1 MAASRS
7 RVARAGLAAAVAG
20 ILVAG
25 GPAASPAGAT
35 TDSENKLFA
44 LINRARENHDRRPL
58 RLSQSLSR
66 KAHRHS
72 GRMADEGTIFHHSCL
87 SCLLSSWDW
96 DVIGENVGMGSTLRS
111 VHRALMDSRPH
122 RRNILR
128 RAFTRV
134 GVGVVRSGGRVWVT
148 EIFLG

>member
-1 MAASRS
+1 MEASRS
-7 RVARAGLAAAVAG
+7 RVARAGVAAAVAG
-20 ILVAG
+20 ILITG
-25 GPAASPAGAT
+25 GPLPAPAGAT
-35 TDSENKLFA
+35 TDSEEKLFH

-58 RLSQSLSR
+58 RLSQTLSR

-72 GRMADEGTIFHHSCL
+72 ARMADEGAIFHHSCL
-87 SCLLSSWDW
+87 SCLVSSLEWDA
-96 DVIGENVGMGSTLRS
+96 IGENVGVGSTVRS

-122 RRNILR
+122 RRNILSR
-128 RAFTRV
+128 LFTRV

>member
-1 MAASRS
+1 
-7 RVARAGLAAAVAG
+7 LAIAVAG

-25 GPAASPAGAT
+25 GPAPSPAQAT
-35 TDSENKLFA
+35 TDSENRLFRK
-44 LINRARENHDRRPL
+44 INQARENHDRRPL
-58 RLSQSLSR
+58 RLNQALSR

-72 GRMADEGTIFHHSCL
+72 ARMAEEGAIFHHSCL

-96 DVIGENVGMGSTLRS
+96 DAIGENVGVGSTVGG

-122 RRNILR
+122 RRNILS
-128 RAFTRV
+128 RAFTKV

>member
-1 MAASRS
+1 MEASRS

-20 ILVAG
+20 IIVAG
-25 GPAASPAGAT
+25 GPVPSPAGAT
-35 TDSENKLFA
+35 TDRENRLFS
-44 LINRARENHDRRPL
+44 LINQARENHDRRPL

-72 GRMADEGTIFHHSCL
+72 ARMAGEGTIFHHSCL
-87 SCLLSSWDW
+87 SCLLSSWEW
-96 DVIGENVGMGSTLRS
+96 DAIGENVGVGSTVRS

-122 RRNILR
+122 RRIILS

>member
-1 MAASRS
+1 
-7 RVARAGLAAAVAG
+7 VARAGVAVAVAG
-20 ILVAG
+20 ILVVG
-25 GPAASPAGAT
+25 GPAAPPAGAT
-35 TDSENKLFA
+35 TDSENRLFA

-58 RLSQSLSR
+58 RLGQSLSR

-72 GRMADEGTIFHHSCL
+72 ARMADAGRIFHHSCL

-96 DVIGENVGMGSTLRS
+96 NAIGENVGVGSTLRS

-122 RRNILR
+122 RRNILSR
-128 RAFTRV
+128 GFTRV

>member
-1 MAASRS
+1 MDATRS
-7 RVARAGLAAAVAG
+7 RAARTAVAMVVAGL
-20 ILVAG
+20 LVAG
-25 GPAASPAGAT
+25 GPSASPVLAT
-35 TDSENKLFA
+35 TSAEKDLFA
-44 LINRARENHDRRPL
+44 LVNRARVKRDRPRL
-58 RLSQSLSR
+58 QLSQSLSR

-72 GRMADEGTIFHHSCL
+72 ARMADEGSIFHHSCL

-96 DVIGENVGMGSTLRS
+96 DAIGENVGVGSTVRS

-122 RRNILR
+122 RRNILG
-128 RAFTRV
+128 RAFTKI

>member
-1 MAASRS
+1 MA
-7 RVARAGLAAAVAG
+7 AG

-25 GPAASPAGAT
+25 GPAASPVQAT
-35 TDSENKLFA
+35 TTSEEDLFA
-44 LINRARENHDRRPL
+44 LVNQARNNRDRPPL
-58 RLSQSLSR
+58 RLGQSLSH

-72 GRMADEGTIFHHSCL
+72 ARMADAGSIFHHSCL
-87 SCLLSSWDW
+87 SCLVLSDW
-96 DVIGENVGMGSTLRS
+96 DAIGENVGVGSTIRS
-111 VHRALMDSRPH
+111 VHRALMDSRAH
-122 RRNILR
+122 RRNILS

>member
-1 MAASRS
+1 MDASRS
-7 RVARAGLAAAVAG
+7 RVARSAVAAATAG
-20 ILVAG
+20 ILVAA

-35 TDSENKLFA
+35 TSSEENLFA
-44 LINRARENHDRRPL
+44 MINRARENHDRRPL

-72 GRMADEGTIFHHSCL
+72 ARMAEEGRIFHHSCL
-87 SCLLSSWDW
+87 SCLLSAWDW
-96 DVIGENVGMGSTLRS
+96 DAIGENVGVGSTVRS

-122 RRNILR
+122 RRNILS
-128 RAFTRV
+128 RAFIRV

>member
-1 MAASRS
+1 MEASRS

-25 GPAASPAGAT
+25 GTVPSPAGAT
-35 TDSENKLFA
+35 TDSEEKLFA
-44 LINRARENHDRRPL
+44 LVNQARENHDRRPL
-58 RLSQSLSR
+58 RLSQTLSR

-72 GRMADEGTIFHHSCL
+72 ARMADEGTIFHHSCL

-96 DVIGENVGMGSTLRS
+96 DAIGENVGVGSTVRS
-111 VHRALMDSRPH
+111 VHRALMDSSSH
-122 RRNILR
+122 RRNILS
-128 RAFTRV
+128 RAFTKV